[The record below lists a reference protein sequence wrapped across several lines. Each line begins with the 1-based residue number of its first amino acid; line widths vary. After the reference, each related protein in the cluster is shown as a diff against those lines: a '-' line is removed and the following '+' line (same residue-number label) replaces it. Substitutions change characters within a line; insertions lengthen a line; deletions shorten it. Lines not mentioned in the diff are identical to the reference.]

1 MDAARPTSAV
11 PFELSSPFLAALLS
25 AVARRTGVDL
35 AGQRPAML
43 ARRAVHRIGASP
55 ARSPEA
61 YLELLHADPDEPW
74 YLLERL
80 TIKVSRLFRNP
91 ATFDALRA
99 RGIPELRRARGGR
112 ELRAWS
118 AGCAFGQEAWA
129 LAMLCGEAGGPFSVL
144 GTDVDRAALSRART
158 ATFGAE
164 DARDVPPELAARH
177 LEGHGGTIGIRPALA
192 RNVRFEAH
200 DLGSAAPPAG
210 GPFDLVACRN
220 VLIYYLPERQTRM
233 LETLALALA
242 PGGLLVLGEAEWPGR
257 ELAGRLEIVDRVHR
271 IFRLAGGAPAGS
283 V

>member
-25 AVARRTGVDL
+25 VVAERTGVDL

-55 ARSPEA
+55 ARTPQA
-61 YLELLHADPDEPW
+61 YLERLHDDPDEPW
-74 YLLERL
+74 HLLERL

-91 ATFDALRA
+91 ATFEALRA

-177 LEGHGGTIGIRPALA
+177 LEGHGDTIGISSGA
-192 RNVRFEAH
+192 R
-200 DLGSAAPPAG
+200 
-210 GPFDLVACRN
+210 
-220 VLIYYLPERQTRM
+220 PERSLRGARPRLCRAARGRTVRPRRLPQRPH
-233 LETLALALA
+233 LLPARAADPDARDARARLA

-257 ELAGRLEIVDRVHR
+257 EIAGRLEIVDRVHR
-271 IFRLAGGAPAGS
+271 IFRLAGGTPAGS